1 MFDSIQGI
9 EGDPVVYLNGSFEPL
24 SKATVSVLDRGFIFG
39 DGIYEVVP
47 LYHQKPF
54 RMNEH
59 LDRLERS
66 LAKIEMASPLSRHE
80 WSGLI
85 DSLLAKQPKRD
96 CAMVYIQITRGV
108 AKRDHAFP
116 NPPVK
121 PTLFMM
127 VAPMTPPTQKLREQ
141 GVRAISID
149 DVRWLLCDIK
159 STSLL
164 GNVLAKQAAVKAGVD
179 EVIQF
184 RDSMMTE
191 GAACNVWLVEQGK
204 VIGAPKDNKVL
215 EGIRYGLFEELC
227 EHCGIKFVLEPVTR
241 ERVVKAQELMVSSA
255 TREVLPVVE
264 LDGKPIGAG
273 VPGPIYA
280 RLRQAYDDRIAQL
293 QAL

>member
-1 MFDSIQGI
+1 MFESIQGI
-9 EGDPVVYLNGSFEPL
+9 EGDPVVYLNGNFVPL
-24 SKATVSVLDRGFIFG
+24 SQASVSVLDRGFIFG

-47 LYHQKPF
+47 LYFQKPF

-66 LAKIEMASPLSRHE
+66 LAKIEMAAPLARHE
-80 WSGLI
+80 WPGLI
-85 DSLLAKQPKRD
+85 DALLAKQPKRD
-96 CAMVYIQITRGV
+96 CAMVYIQVTRGV

-116 NPPVK
+116 NPAVK

-127 VAPMTPPTQKLREQ
+127 VAPMAPPPQKVREQ
-141 GVRAISID
+141 GVRAASIE

-184 RDSMMTE
+184 RDGMMTE
-191 GAACNVWLVEQGK
+191 GAACNVWIVEQGK

-215 EGIRYGLFEELC
+215 EGIRYGLFQELC
-227 EHCGIKFVLEPVTR
+227 EHCGIEFVLEPV
-241 ERVVKAQELMVSSA
+241 ERARVANAQELMVSSA

-264 LDGKPIGAG
+264 LDGKPIGSG

-280 RLRQAYDDRIAQL
+280 RLRQAYDERIAQL
-293 QAL
+293 KSM